1 MFNDLIDAISKRLL
15 EYFPESVPNI
25 YSENIEQG
33 FSEPCFYI
41 SLINS
46 TNKNKLGPGR
56 SKRYKFDIMY
66 FNNNL
71 GNDDLN
77 TMGDKLSTVLE
88 DIQIGDALI
97 HGFDIEYEVKDN
109 KLHFFVE
116 YPALASYEVEKVSK
130 MASLKERIDING

>member
-15 EYFPESVPNI
+15 EYFLESVPNI

-116 YPALASYEVEKVSK
+116 YPVLASYEVEKVSK

>member
-88 DIQIGDALI
+88 DIQIGNALI

-116 YPALASYEVEKVSK
+116 YPVLASYEVEKVSK

>member
-46 TNKNKLGPGR
+46 INKNKLGPGR

-116 YPALASYEVEKVSK
+116 YPVLASYEIEKVPK

>member
-1 MFNDLIDAISKRLL
+1 MFNDLIDAISKRLV

-116 YPALASYEVEKVSK
+116 YPVLASYEVEKVSK

>member
-15 EYFPESVPNI
+15 EYFSESIPNI

-41 SLINS
+41 SVINS

-56 SKRYKFDIMY
+56 SKRYKFDVMY
-66 FNNNL
+66 FNNNI

-88 DIQIGDALI
+88 DIQIGETLI

-116 YPALASYEVEKVSK
+116 YPVLASYEVEKVSK

>member
-56 SKRYKFDIMY
+56 GKRYKFDIMY

-77 TMGDKLSTVLE
+77 SMGDKLSTVLE
-88 DIQIGDALI
+88 DIQIGDAVT

-116 YPALASYEVEKVSK
+116 YQVLASYEVEKVSK

>member
-33 FSEPCFYI
+33 FNEPCFYI

-116 YPALASYEVEKVSK
+116 YPVLASYEVEKVSK

>member
-97 HGFDIEYEVKDN
+97 HGFNIEYEVKDN

-116 YPALASYEVEKVSK
+116 YPVLASYEVEKVSK

>member
-33 FSEPCFYI
+33 FNEPCFYI

-116 YPALASYEVEKVSK
+116 YPVLASYEVEKVPK

>member
-25 YSENIEQG
+25 YPEHIEQG

-116 YPALASYEVEKVSK
+116 YPVLASYEVEKVSK

>member
-97 HGFDIEYEVKDN
+97 HGFDIEYEIKDN

-116 YPALASYEVEKVSK
+116 YPVLVSYEVEKVPK
-130 MASLKERIDING
+130 MASLEERIDING

>member
-33 FSEPCFYI
+33 FNEPCFYI

-88 DIQIGDALI
+88 DIQVGEVLI
-97 HGFDIEYEVKDN
+97 HGFDIEYEIKDN

-116 YPALASYEVEKVSK
+116 YPVLVSYGVEKVPK
-130 MASLKERIDING
+130 MASLEERIDING

>member
-97 HGFDIEYEVKDN
+97 HGFNIEYEVKDN

-116 YPALASYEVEKVSK
+116 DPVLASYEVEKVSK

>member
-41 SLINS
+41 FLINS

-56 SKRYKFDIMY
+56 SKRYKLDIMY

-116 YPALASYEVEKVSK
+116 YPVLASYEVEKVSK

>member
-1 MFNDLIDAISKRLL
+1 
-15 EYFPESVPNI
+15 
-25 YSENIEQG
+25 
-33 FSEPCFYI
+33 
-41 SLINS
+41 
-46 TNKNKLGPGR
+46 
-56 SKRYKFDIMY
+56 MY

-77 TMGDKLSTVLE
+77 NMGDKLSTVLE

-116 YPALASYEVEKVSK
+116 YPVLASYEVEKVSK

>member
-88 DIQIGDALI
+88 DTQIGDALI

-116 YPALASYEVEKVSK
+116 YPVLASYEVEKVSK

>member
-25 YSENIEQG
+25 YSENIDQG

-116 YPALASYEVEKVSK
+116 YPVLASYEVEKVSK

>member
-109 KLHFFVE
+109 KLHLFVE
-116 YPALASYEVEKVSK
+116 YPVLASYEVEKVSK

>member
-116 YPALASYEVEKVSK
+116 YPVLASYEVEKVSK

>member
-41 SLINS
+41 FLINS

-116 YPALASYEVEKVSK
+116 YPVLASYEVEKVSK

>member
-25 YSENIEQG
+25 YSENIDQG

-97 HGFDIEYEVKDN
+97 HGLDIEYEVKDN

-116 YPALASYEVEKVSK
+116 YPVLASYEVEKVSK

>member
-77 TMGDKLSTVLE
+77 TVGDKLSTVLE

-116 YPALASYEVEKVSK
+116 YPVLASYEVEKVSK

>member
-56 SKRYKFDIMY
+56 GKRYKFDIMY

-71 GNDDLN
+71 GNYYPY
-77 TMGDKLSTVLE
+77 TMVYKLSTVLE

-116 YPALASYEVEKVSK
+116 YPVLASYEVEKVSK

>member
-66 FNNNL
+66 FNNNS

-116 YPALASYEVEKVSK
+116 YPVLASYEVEKVSK

>member
-77 TMGDKLSTVLE
+77 TMGGKLSTVLE

-116 YPALASYEVEKVSK
+116 YPVLASYEVEKVSK